1 MTSRPPGADI
11 SHNRREFLRSV
22 GRGAALG
29 ALAALGVTLLT
40 DSRRDA
46 ACIGRGACR
55 GCPAFNGC
63 DLPAAEG
70 ARKEPPRQ

>member
-1 MTSRPPGADI
+1 MTTRQPIAD
-11 SHNRREFLRSV
+11 SSYTRREFLRSV

-29 ALAALGVTLLT
+29 ALAALGVTLLAGSGK
-40 DSRRDA
+40 DS

-55 GCPAFNGC
+55 VCPAFDGC